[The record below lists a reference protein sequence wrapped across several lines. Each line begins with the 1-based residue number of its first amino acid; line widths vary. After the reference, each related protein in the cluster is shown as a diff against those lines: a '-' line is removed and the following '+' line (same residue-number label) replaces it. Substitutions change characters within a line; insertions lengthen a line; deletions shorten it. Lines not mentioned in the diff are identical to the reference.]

1 METPLSQSSS
11 SEMMAGHE
19 SLSIEKTKFRPED
32 AHPNT
37 LVPVQS
43 KIEHFSSRPRE
54 FTFIAIICMAQLMTQ
69 AALGQAI
76 APLHIIGSSFGVTN
90 PGQLSWF
97 AAAYSLT
104 VGTFILIAGRLGDLY
119 GHKMLFISGF
129 FWFAL
134 WSLLAG
140 FSAYSDAIF
149 FDVARAL
156 QGIGPAFLLPNA
168 LAILARIYEPG
179 RKKEMIFSLFGAT
192 APTGFTLGATF
203 SSIFAEFVWW
213 PWAYWVTAIVCVLLA
228 VVGIIVIPHTPPPQF
243 DRSVSMFKRA
253 DGLGALTG
261 VAGLVLVNFS
271 WNQGPVIG
279 WATVYVYVILII
291 GALVL
296 GLFAFIES
304 RAPYPLVPFGAFN
317 SHTGYTLACIAGGW
331 ASFGIWIFYF
341 WQLFEE
347 IRGVSPLLAS
357 AMVSPTTISGLCASL
372 TTGKILSKVPAST
385 VMMIAMT
392 GFLIGSILMATVPIN
407 QTYWAQTF
415 VACLVTPWGM
425 DMSFPAATI
434 LLSNSMHKDHQG
446 LAASLVNTVVNY
458 SISIGLGI
466 AGTVEVQIN
475 NGGKNPRDLLK
486 GYRGAQRQSITNAQ
500 SPSTSSQDVV
510 DRGILDLLRSRYM
523 SQHSAVA
530 FPRSLGVEFQ
540 SANPP
545 PLHSFAWNCG
555 IRAEEAASA
564 HTNLTQLVSFDD
576 FKRFSDIY
584 VATVHGPFG
593 FLDWPYF
600 MKRCNDYW
608 TNHGRDLTFG
618 AVVGGV
624 VALGSFFAFRLGHP
638 RELEIVQ
645 HVKTVLEDPTFS
657 RHPSI
662 DQINAWILR
671 TLYLRSTTRPHV
683 AWLASCVTLHLAE
696 ATGLHQEVHSV
707 LLTTEGDTQAKRMDQ
722 AEIER
727 ARKTFWM
734 AWSVHTI
741 ISYEYGRSAVIL
753 NSITCKPVKDTMG
766 DSTIFH
772 IKIAQLIPRDN
783 MVVNSVTHKEE
794 LISGLK
800 ELAQIPD
807 VHPFLSLSKADVCF
821 CFYRRL
827 RLMKQGLEKEA
838 IQAIIDIGNKGAEA
852 ANTFARNGHPWW
864 NILSTTFQYFCVLL
878 AIDTS
883 ESLSNVSWV
892 LNIFENIVRIVDTH
906 LAHEAFDT
914 AKVLL
919 RDSMAKKRRDL
930 GFLENADGQ
939 HGPEIERQVDINW
952 DALLDPTFPDALMSE
967 DFSIYNS

>member
-1 METPLSQSSS
+1 MSTFITGTYGFLIVLNFFIYRVNKKEGLAEARILKKSPDSDQELIDRIDILAALLAAWRVAMETPLSSTSS

-19 SLSIEKTKFRPED
+19 SLNIEKEKSRPEN

-37 LVPVQS
+37 LTPVQS
-43 KIEHFSSRPRE
+43 KIEHFNSRPRE

-104 VGTFILIAGRLGDLY
+104 VGTFIIIAGRLGDLY
-119 GHKMLFISGF
+119 GHKLLFISGF

-140 FSAYSDAIF
+140 FSAYSNAIF

-213 PWAYWVTAIVCVLLA
+213 PWAYWVTAMVCVLLA
-228 VVGIIVIPHTPPPQF
+228 IVGLVVIPHTPPPQF

-279 WATVYVYVILII
+279 WTTVYVYVILII

-341 WQLFEE
+341 WQLLEE
-347 IRGVSPLLAS
+347 IRGISPLLAS

-415 VACLVTPWGM
+415 VACVVTPWGM

-434 LLSNSMHKDHQG
+434 LLSDSMHKDHQG

-475 NGGKNPRDLLK
+475 NGGKNPKDLLK
-486 GYRGAQRQSITNAQ
+486 GYRGAQY
-500 SPSTSSQDVV
+500 V
-510 DRGILDLLRSRYM
+510 GIGL
-523 SQHSAVA
+523 AG
-530 FPRSLGVEFQ
+530 LGVACSIMFSLSERRK
-540 SANPP
+540 
-545 PLHSFAWNCG
+545 
-555 IRAEEAASA
+555 RA
-564 HTNLTQLVSFDD
+564 
-576 FKRFSDIY
+576 
-584 VATVHGPFG
+584 
-593 FLDWPYF
+593 
-600 MKRCNDYW
+600 
-608 TNHGRDLTFG
+608 
-618 AVVGGV
+618 
-624 VALGSFFAFRLGHP
+624 
-638 RELEIVQ
+638 
-645 HVKTVLEDPTFS
+645 
-657 RHPSI
+657 
-662 DQINAWILR
+662 
-671 TLYLRSTTRPHV
+671 
-683 AWLASCVTLHLAE
+683 
-696 ATGLHQEVHSV
+696 
-707 LLTTEGDTQAKRMDQ
+707 
-722 AEIER
+722 
-727 ARKTFWM
+727 
-734 AWSVHTI
+734 
-741 ISYEYGRSAVIL
+741 
-753 NSITCKPVKDTMG
+753 KD
-766 DSTIFH
+766 
-772 IKIAQLIPRDN
+772 R
-783 MVVNSVTHKEE
+783 KEE
-794 LISGLK
+794 GRT
-800 ELAQIPD
+800 EEP
-807 VHPFLSLSKADVCF
+807 
-821 CFYRRL
+821 
-827 RLMKQGLEKEA
+827 
-838 IQAIIDIGNKGAEA
+838 
-852 ANTFARNGHPWW
+852 
-864 NILSTTFQYFCVLL
+864 
-878 AIDTS
+878 
-883 ESLSNVSWV
+883 
-892 LNIFENIVRIVDTH
+892 
-906 LAHEAFDT
+906 
-914 AKVLL
+914 
-919 RDSMAKKRRDL
+919 
-930 GFLENADGQ
+930 
-939 HGPEIERQVDINW
+939 
-952 DALLDPTFPDALMSE
+952 
-967 DFSIYNS
+967 